1 MEVAIKEPRKKTW
14 SARMPAYAGT
24 VLCSDRE
31 LRPKKKKTEGR
42 ESVGQR
48 NIGPVLRSNGGN

>member
-24 VLCSDRE
+24 VLCLDRE
-31 LRPKKKKTEGR
+31 LRPKK
-42 ESVGQR
+42 
-48 NIGPVLRSNGGN
+48 GGDADGEDKEAGHETQ